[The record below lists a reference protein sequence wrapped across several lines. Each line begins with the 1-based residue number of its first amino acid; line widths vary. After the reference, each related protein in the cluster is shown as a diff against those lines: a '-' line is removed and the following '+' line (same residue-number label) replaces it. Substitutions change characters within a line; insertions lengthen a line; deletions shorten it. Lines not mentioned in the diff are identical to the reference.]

1 MTGRIEFT
9 ASIESEVRFGKT
21 RTLPKEGSPSTER
34 VVWDYGSAQAISLED
49 EVCRSEERQN
59 AE

>member
-9 ASIESEVRFGKT
+9 ASIQSEVRFGKT

-49 EVCRSEERQN
+49 EFCRSEER
-59 AE
+59 